1 MTFCLPADPSRRFP
15 QSVQKTRLP
24 IADIVGD
31 LLICRFKAGDSEV
44 GVGVQEKSYGE
55 SRLPRLQPS

>member
-1 MTFCLPADPSRRFP
+1 MPADPSRRFP

-24 IADIVGD
+24 IADIVSD
-31 LLICRFKAGDSEV
+31 LSICRFKAGDSEV

-55 SRLPRLQPS
+55 SRLPRL